1 MKEYFKIIKLK
12 SELSKSPLVLPYGI
26 NSFFTFKPS
35 KITLAQFICIT
46 CSIQL
51 FGQFLT
57 SPYTRACHQ
66 TNSSKGGFVQT
77 NSSEGG
83 FVRKVPSTF
92 FFFFFIIFLL
102 SYFFLS
108 SLFFLFSLCH
118 FLGGPWTFLGS
129 QELQR
134 EGGSLF

>member
-1 MKEYFKIIKLK
+1 MKEYFKIIELK
-12 SELSKSPLVLPYGI
+12 SELSKSPLILPYGI

-35 KITLAQFICIT
+35 KITLAQVICIT
-46 CSIQL
+46 YSVQF

-57 SPYTRACHQ
+57 SPTTRACHQ
-66 TNSSKGGFVQT
+66 TNSSEGGFVQT

-92 FFFFFIIFLL
+92 FLFFFIFLL

-108 SLFFLFSLCH
+108 SPFFPFSLCP
-118 FLGGPWTFLGS
+118 FLGGPWTFLRVTIIKKG
-129 QELQR
+129 R
-134 EGGSLF
+134 GG